1 MNKKALLVALVYSSA
16 VIGFKLFIWLGGHTF
31 SDFYFKY
38 AHILSVLAIIPFL
51 ILSIKLVRDNDNGG
65 IISGKEAMRMALIVV
80 GVSAILL
87 SVYNYFEFK
96 FSIEDYANYYKSDK
110 YMAFLEKD
118 PKAKQLGYD
127 KIIEFQISQLSPF
140 KAATGKLFP
149 FLLISLSASFIC
161 AVFMKKGPKPTA

>member
-1 MNKKALLVALVYSSA
+1 MNKKALVIAFLYSFA
-16 VIGFKLFIWLGGHTF
+16 VIGFKMFIWLGGHTF
-31 SDFYFKY
+31 TDFYFKY

-51 ILSIKLVRDNDNGG
+51 LMVIKWVRDKDNSG

-87 SVYNYFEFK
+87 SVYNYIEFK
-96 FSIEDYANYYKSDK
+96 YSLEDYANYYKSEK
-110 YMAFLEKD
+110 YLSFLQKD
-118 PKAKQLGYD
+118 PKALKLGYD

-161 AVFMKKGPKPTA
+161 AVFLKKGPKA

>member
-1 MNKKALLVALVYSSA
+1 MNKKALVIAFLYSFA
-16 VIGFKLFIWLGGHTF
+16 VIGFKMFIWLGGHTF
-31 SDFYFKY
+31 TDFYFKY

-51 ILSIKLVRDNDNGG
+51 LLVIKWVRDKDNNG

-87 SVYNYFEFK
+87 SVYNYVEFK
-96 FSIEDYANYYKSDK
+96 YSLEDYANYYKSEK
-110 YMAFLEKD
+110 YLSFLQKD
-118 PKAKQLGYD
+118 PKALQLGYD

-161 AVFMKKGPKPTA
+161 AVFLKKGPKA